1 MKQIMRHL
9 WTKTGW
15 LVMAAALMVGM
26 ASCAADDSITE
37 QQQPQQETAVGK
49 TLHVTVSAGIA
60 DDATTRSAVDYN
72 TTTKQRTLQFTVGD
86 RLYVRGGVGLI
97 QNDGYSDY
105 YNHIIA
111 GYLDIDA
118 STINGSTAT
127 FSGDLTVYEVNQEEQ
142 YDFSWDEETG
152 EEYREL
158 IWIEYSYPDAYAVA
172 DVTGLFTNPAN
183 PLPECDD
190 VTAVLVHE
198 DATNTSFYVNR
209 MRDLYFGLDL
219 APDVNTLMTTILYVT
234 GSYSDSNG
242 SFTLTTESPSPIL
255 NCTVT
260 GLTANTTYKVS
271 YSYTA
276 GPQPD
281 FKLNYSSTTT
291 ADGTGKATFALL
303 GDGVYYYH
311 ALRLANT
318 SDAND
323 VMLVDIGPK
332 NLETKVY
339 NVTRA
344 ATEMP
349 FYVISRQTES
359 YLEMVNGTY
368 TLDEGYRYYIQNS
381 GRGNIESI
389 TTESHKH
396 TVLELY
402 GGPILKGKVHLEAS
416 GDGNA
421 TISLYSGNA
430 TISNPGQVA
439 LQAGNSKT
447 TSVNTNNYVLTV
459 DGDISGKFRLTPGST
474 LRVSGSV
481 GNDYIQDSDGNP
493 VTPVEENGY
502 KVYCYN
508 PIDVY
513 AYAQGT
519 YTATFDHDPSTSTTL
534 IDMNETKE
542 DYQENTFYKYR
553 LNVPYRAIKYTINNE
568 WSNEWSIMEVGE
580 GDIVIDGVGSWYYYY
595 EYEWEDPQP
604 VEE

>member
-1 MKQIMRHL
+1 MRHV
-9 WTKTGW
+9 WKKTGW

-60 DDATTRSAVDYN
+60 DDAATRSTVDYN
-72 TTTKQRTLQFTVGD
+72 TTTKQRTLQFTAGD
-86 RLYVRGGVGLI
+86 RLYVRGGVGGI
-97 QNDGYSDY
+97 QNDGYGDY
-105 YNHIIA
+105 YKHIIA

-118 STINGSTAT
+118 STINGTTAT
-127 FSGDLTVYEVNQEEQ
+127 FSGDLTVYKVNQEEQ
-142 YDFSWDEETG
+142 YDSWWDEETG
-152 EEYREL
+152 DEYRQVN
-158 IWIEYSYPDAYAVA
+158 WIEYSYPDNNAVA

-183 PLPECDD
+183 PLPECHE
-190 VTAVLVHE
+190 VTAVLVHK
-198 DATNTSFYVNR
+198 DAGNNITIDE
-209 MRDLYFGLDL
+209 MRECGYRLDL
-219 APDVNTLMTTILYVT
+219 AADVNTLMTTILYVK
-234 GSYSDSNG
+234 GSYSNG
-242 SFTLTTESPSPIL
+242 SFTLTNGAPKPIL

-271 YSYTA
+271 YSSTA
-276 GPQPD
+276 GPHPD
-281 FKLNYSSTTT
+281 FKSNYSSTTT
-291 ADGTGKATFALL
+291 ADETGKATFALL

-318 SDAND
+318 SDASD

-349 FYVISRQTES
+349 FYVISRQNDS

-368 TLDEGYRYYIQNS
+368 TLDEGYGNYIQNS

-389 TTESHKH
+389 TDESDKH

-421 TISLYSGNA
+421 TIRLYSGNA

-439 LQAGNSKT
+439 LQAGSSKT

-481 GNDYIQDSDGNP
+481 DNADIQGSDGNP

-513 AYAQGT
+513 AYAPGT
-519 YTATFDHDPSTSTTL
+519 YTATFDNDPSTSTTL
-534 IDMNETKE
+534 IYMNETKE

-553 LNVPYRAIKYTINNE
+553 LNVPYGAINYTINNNEYE
-568 WSNEWSIMEVGE
+568 WSTMEVGE
-580 GDIVIDGVGSWYYYY
+580 GDIVINDEGFWYYYY
-595 EYEWEDPQP
+595 AYDWEDPQP